1 MRGHRP
7 TGPRPARAGC
17 YAFDTMASSDGA
29 AGHGPAPPVPP
40 GELEAAAA
48 RFVPLRLLEL
58 LGVHDISQLRL
69 GASTERKM
77 TILFSDICGFTAL
90 CESMRPEETFSFIN
104 SFLEAMEPVVTA
116 HGGYVDKYIGDAIMA
131 LFPDRADDAADAGVA
146 MLGALER
153 FNASRGRDDR
163 PAIRVGVGLN
173 TGVVMLGIVGGPDRL
188 EGTVVSDAVN
198 LASRVEGL
206 TRKYG
211 APLLCGERTIY
222 SLSEAGRHPARYL
235 DRIRVK
241 GKRQPQSVY
250 ELYGADAAAT
260 LAAKS
265 ETLPLFEQAV
275 AWYHLRRIDRAEP
288 LFRSCLER
296 APEDAPAR
304 FYLERCRAFREEGRF
319 EGTGELQ
326 DALEWRPEFE
336 LGVEEIDA
344 QHRGLVREMNALTGM
359 LRGERGGSFGDVLD
373 FLASYAVEH
382 FGTEER
388 LMEEHGYPLAGP
400 HEVEHGNFVAAYGRL
415 KEEILSG
422 AHEPGFL
429 LFRAQVF
436 LLDWFVTHS
445 TGTDRHLVRFLR
457 ERGVR

>member
-163 PAIRVGVGLN
+163 HAIRVGVGLN

-188 EGTVVSDAVN
+188 EGPWSATRSTSPR
-198 LASRVEGL
+198 ASRGSRGS
-206 TRKYG
+206 T
-211 APLLCGERTIY
+211 AHP
-222 SLSEAGRHPARYL
+222 SSAASGRSIPSPRPAA
-235 DRIRVK
+235 IR
-241 GKRQPQSVY
+241 R
-250 ELYGADAAAT
+250 
-260 LAAKS
+260 
-265 ETLPLFEQAV
+265 
-275 AWYHLRRIDRAEP
+275 
-288 LFRSCLER
+288 
-296 APEDAPAR
+296 
-304 FYLERCRAFREEGRF
+304 
-319 EGTGELQ
+319 GT
-326 DALEWRPEFE
+326 
-336 LGVEEIDA
+336 
-344 QHRGLVREMNALTGM
+344 
-359 LRGERGGSFGDVLD
+359 
-373 FLASYAVEH
+373 
-382 FGTEER
+382 
-388 LMEEHGYPLAGP
+388 
-400 HEVEHGNFVAAYGRL
+400 
-415 KEEILSG
+415 
-422 AHEPGFL
+422 
-429 LFRAQVF
+429 
-436 LLDWFVTHS
+436 S
-445 TGTDRHLVRFLR
+445 TGS
-457 ERGVR
+457 G